1 MENTFNIAEVEE
13 DPLAEVNITEFY
25 DQMEETYDI
34 LHYTSYFTDTIK
46 FLLCIL
52 SIAADICIIIII
64 IKNPKL
70 KTKTNMYILHYSIWH
85 IVFVVFFPMFFVL
98 FDQIPLVDVFP
109 SFLLDIIFGTTGISV
124 SLLFLLGFC
133 LALDWFLNIHSPH
146 FVKSSALFNNYAIY
160 LIYLL
165 AAFIFVIM
173 YFVIEEYIL
182 EGIYYSIALSLVI
195 FNFLYYSNKKN
206 EDNFK
211 SYGLLPANIIIFFW
225 LPLFVFDELLTWS
238 SESEQYT
245 LSSILLYTMFL
256 ADWFSLTMS
265 LVLII
270 TLIRMDIDIEVAMLK
285 LFNRRSK
292 GYKDDVEN
300 LEKAENEDVPNS
312 VVTDSNSVHI

>member
-25 DQMEETYDI
+25 EQMEETYDI

-85 IVFVVFFPMFFVL
+85 IVFVVICPIFFVL
-98 FDQIPLVDVFP
+98 LDQLHLVDIFP
-109 SFLLDIIFGTTGISV
+109 SVFFSIIYEVIGISV
-124 SLLFLLGFC
+124 LLLFLLGFC

-146 FVKSSALFNNYAIY
+146 FVKSSALFNKYAIY

-165 AAFIFVIM
+165 AAFISVIM
-173 YFVIEEYIL
+173 YFVFEEYIPEAL
-182 EGIYYSIALSLVI
+182 YYSIALSLVI

-206 EDNFK
+206 ENNFK
-211 SYGLLPANIIIFFW
+211 SYGLFPANIIVFFW
-225 LPLFVFDELLTWS
+225 LPLFVFEELLTWS
-238 SESEQYT
+238 SESDQYT

-256 ADWFSLTMS
+256 ADWFSLSMS

-270 TLIRMDIDIEVAMLK
+270 TLIRMDTDIEVAMLK
-285 LFNRRSK
+285 LFSRRNK
-292 GYKDDVEN
+292 GYKDDLET